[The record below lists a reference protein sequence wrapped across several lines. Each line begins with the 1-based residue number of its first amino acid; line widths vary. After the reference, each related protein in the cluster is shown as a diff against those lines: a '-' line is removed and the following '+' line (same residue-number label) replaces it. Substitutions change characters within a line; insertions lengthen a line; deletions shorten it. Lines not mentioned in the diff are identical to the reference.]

1 MRPSSARSWFLQL
14 FTLRGLSSNHA
25 TVRVLVFGAIGV
37 LAWYLGRVGYAVSLP
52 VSPFEVAG
60 AVLGMMLAFRTN
72 TAYNRFWE
80 GRTLWGGIVNTC
92 RSLARLVR
100 YYAPQEEAELRDFA
114 VWIVVFAHVTRRR
127 LRGEPQWPEVNRLL
141 SRTQADELAAAHHP
155 ALHAAGELS
164 ARIAHLL
171 ERKVIDPHLATQA
184 ELHVVG
190 LVDRLGGVER
200 IMKTPTPP
208 GYVLLLRRMITL
220 YLALLPIAL
229 VTKIGLYSPLV
240 TILVAYP
247 ILVIES
253 LGSELDEPFGHDVN
267 DLPLSRICET
277 IERDVLPIALQKT
290 SLPGR
295 PSVFAETMIERLG
308 D

>member
-1 MRPSSARSWFLQL
+1 M
-14 FTLRGLSSNHA
+14 
-25 TVRVLVFGAIGV
+25 VFGGIG
-37 LAWYLGRVGYAVSLP
+37 LFAWYLGQIGYAVSLP

-80 GRTLWGGIVNTC
+80 GRTLWGGIVNSC
-92 RSLARLVR
+92 RSLARMIR

-127 LRGEPQWPEVNRLL
+127 LRAETKWPEVDRLL
-141 SRTQADELAAAHHP
+141 STEQAEVLAAAHHP
-155 ALHAAGELS
+155 ALHAAGEIS

-171 ERKVIDPHLATQA
+171 SRKAIDAQIAAQA
-184 ELHVVG
+184 ELHVVS

-200 IMKTPTPP
+200 ILKTPTPP

-220 YLALLPIAL
+220 YLALLPVAL
-229 VTKIGLYSPLV
+229 VTKIGLFSPLV
-240 TILVAYP
+240 TVLVAYP

-253 LGSELDEPFGHDVN
+253 LGTELDEPFGHDVN

-290 SLPGR
+290 SLPDRATLFGDV
-295 PSVFAETMIERLG
+295 PLEPLG